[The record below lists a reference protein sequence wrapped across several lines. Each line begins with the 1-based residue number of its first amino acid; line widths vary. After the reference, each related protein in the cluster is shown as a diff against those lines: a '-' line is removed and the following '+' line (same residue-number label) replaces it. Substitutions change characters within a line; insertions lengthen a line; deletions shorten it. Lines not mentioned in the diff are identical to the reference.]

1 MSENNEIS
9 PVVNKK
15 IFSFGFRCSSA
26 AILKRMGLK
35 QESYPFDWL
44 VSHLS
49 VIKHCIENNF
59 EEFLNI
65 NNYKRKYTNTYEMAD
80 SRNGF
85 ICDEHLM
92 VNVFYQPQDMLDV
105 ENTYKCRLAMNHHNI
120 TEPEDTSYYNRCVS
134 RFRELVIS
142 DEQKIYLHIRPV
154 IRLEM
159 YQENKKEIIRELV
172 EFDNYVHTTMNQKCQ
187 GLIFII
193 VRDDNPDYQFRT
205 ETLYSSFNGTTIY
218 LIYANSGFIDAGEM
232 FMGNYY
238 EEKLFIESKIRE
250 TLEL

>member
-1 MSENNEIS
+1 
-9 PVVNKK
+9 
-15 IFSFGFRCSSA
+15 
-26 AILKRMGLK
+26 
-35 QESYPFDWL
+35 
-44 VSHLS
+44 
-49 VIKHCIENNF
+49 
-59 EEFLNI
+59 
-65 NNYKRKYTNTYEMAD
+65 
-80 SRNGF
+80 
-85 ICDEHLM
+85 
-92 VNVFYQPQDMLDV
+92 
-105 ENTYKCRLAMNHHNI
+105 
-120 TEPEDTSYYNRCVS
+120 
-134 RFRELVIS
+134 
-142 DEQKIYLHIRPV
+142 
-154 IRLEM
+154 M

-172 EFDNYVHTTMNQKCQ
+172 EFDNYVYTTMNQKCQ